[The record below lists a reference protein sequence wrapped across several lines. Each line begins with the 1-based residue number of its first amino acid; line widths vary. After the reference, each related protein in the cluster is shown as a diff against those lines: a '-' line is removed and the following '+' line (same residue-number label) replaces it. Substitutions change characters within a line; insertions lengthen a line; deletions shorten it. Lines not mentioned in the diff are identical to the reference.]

1 MIALFAL
8 AAAASATP
16 PAPASTGPVVQARA
30 TVRIVLGVRLMLD
43 GSANGDAPPLR
54 ETIIVAG
61 GQPRP
66 ASLIEFQ

>member
-8 AAAASATP
+8 AAVASATP
-16 PAPASTGPVVQARA
+16 PAPLSTGPVVQARA
-30 TVRIVLGVRLMLD
+30 TVRIVSGVRLKLD
-43 GSANGDAPPLR
+43 GSANGDAPPPR

-61 GQPRP
+61 GQPHP

>member
-8 AAAASATP
+8 AAVASATP
-16 PAPASTGPVVQARA
+16 PAPLSTGPVAQARA
-30 TVRIVLGVRLMLD
+30 TVRIVSGVRLKLD
-43 GSANGDAPPLR
+43 GSANGDAPPPR

-61 GQPRP
+61 GQPHP

>member
-1 MIALFAL
+1 MLFAL
-8 AAAASATP
+8 AAAALATS
-16 PAPASTGPVVQARA
+16 PAPVSAGPAVQARA
-30 TVRIVLGVRLMLD
+30 TVRIVSGVRLKLD
-43 GSANGDAPPLR
+43 GNANPDAPPPR